1 VRVVF
6 DTWLVPPHGSTIA
19 AFYADWKGPRQ
30 PEEDIFATSDPEAIA
45 ASVEMF
51 CAQSLGS
58 PIAGYEFFVS
68 GVLSVH
74 GLRLADGR
82 RVVVKA
88 ARRSFGASFLT
99 AVQTVQAHLAAKDFP
114 CPKPVLGPTA
124 LERGIAIVEELLDRG
139 ARADAHDP
147 YVTRQMAFMLA
158 RQVDLSRRFVSLDGL
173 GPSLLASPTP
183 DKLWPEPH
191 EARFDFVASAGG
203 AEWIDELA
211 WSARERLAVITGDR
225 VVAHAD
231 WRAEHVRFEGQ
242 EIVASYDWQS
252 LAVGSE
258 PALLGQ
264 IGYGFTT
271 DWSTDQTRRTPTIEE
286 FRAFIAFYEA
296 ARGRRF
302 SLAERQTVDA
312 AWVYA
317 TAYGAR
323 CEHSD
328 LVVGM
333 PWASAEPCQDS
344 YRGLLARHAP
354 SMLGRRS

>member
-1 VRVVF
+1 LVF

-19 AFYADWKGPRQ
+19 SFYADWNGPRQ
-30 PEEDIFATSDPEAIA
+30 PEEDIFATGDAEVIA
-45 ASVEMF
+45 ASVERF
-51 CAQSLGS
+51 CARSLGS
-58 PIAGYEFFVS
+58 PIEDCEFFVS

-88 ARRSFGASFLT
+88 ARRSFGATFLE
-99 AVQTVQAHLAAKDFP
+99 AVQTVQAHLDSRDFP

-124 LERGIAIVEELLDRG
+124 LEQGIAVVEELLDCG

-147 YVTRQMAFMLA
+147 YITRQMASTLA

-173 GPSLLASPTP
+173 KPSLLASPTP
-183 DKLWPEPH
+183 DTLWPEPH

-211 WSARERLAVITGDR
+211 WSARKRLADITGER
-225 VVAHAD
+225 IIAHAD

-242 EIVASYDWQS
+242 EIVATYDWQS

-271 DWSTDQTRRTPTIEE
+271 DWSTDQTRQTPTIEE
-286 FRAFIAFYEA
+286 FRAFIADYEA

-302 SLAERQTVDA
+302 SPPERKTIDA

-328 LVVGM
+328 LVLNL
-333 PWASAEPCQDS
+333 PWASAEPTQDS
-344 YRGLLARHAP
+344 YRGLLAQHAR
-354 SMLGRRS
+354 SMLGT